1 MILTFWSSVGV
12 FVDFSFMIS
21 YYVRKIVA
29 GSREKKNYDDTFK
42 RGFPK
47 DLKTL
52 SSSLHVKISNQDL
65 EPLVQRN
72 F

>member
-1 MILTFWSSVGV
+1 MIT
-12 FVDFSFMIS
+12 
-21 YYVRKIVA
+21 YYVPKMMV
-29 GSREKKNYDDTFK
+29 GSRERKNYEATFK
-42 RGFPK
+42 RGFRK

-52 SSSLHVKISNQDL
+52 SSSLHVKMITQDL

>member
-1 MILTFWSSVGV
+1 MNDHLL
-12 FVDFSFMIS
+12 
-21 YYVRKIVA
+21 RKIVA
-29 GSREKKNYDDTFK
+29 GSRERKNYDDTFK